1 MSTAH
6 IIYAALFRLSIVA
19 AGFGCVAMGYRLFV
33 LGVMPKVGS
42 DIGGKVGEIRLS
54 LKNAAPGTCFAALG
68 VIMIITMVVQ
78 GNPEKKIEE
87 VPTKGSSSR
96 KVTWRSGGED
106 VSPAMARGRRLEQA
120 GQLNEAILAYA
131 EPLKNSEL
139 SLDVATEPLRAIAA
153 VYFKQ
158 HRFEEAIAYSLL
170 AYQVDPDDADG
181 LALIARIQDGRGKH
195 AEAVNY
201 ISQAAR
207 IDSAYI
213 AERDRLKQQK

>member
-1 MSTAH
+1 
-6 IIYAALFRLSIVA
+6 
-19 AGFGCVAMGYRLFV
+19 MGYRLFV
-33 LGVMPKVGS
+33 HGVMPKEGS
-42 DIGGKVGEIRLS
+42 EIDTEAGQIRLS
-54 LKNAAPGTCFAALG
+54 IKNAAPGTCFAALG
-68 VIMIITMVVQ
+68 VLMIVAMAVQ

-87 VPTKGSSSR
+87 VPTKGGSSR

-131 EPLKNSEL
+131 EPLKNGDL
-139 SLDVATEPLRAIAA
+139 PLDAATQPLRAIAA

-158 HRFEEAIAYSLL
+158 HRLEEAIAYALL

-181 LALIARIQDGRGKH
+181 LALIARIQEGRGKH

-207 IDSAYI
+207 IDNAYI
-213 AERDRLKQQK
+213 AERDRLKQRQ

>member
-33 LGVMPKVGS
+33 HGVMPKEGS
-42 DIGGKVGEIRLS
+42 EIDAKAGQVRLS

-68 VIMIITMVVQ
+68 VIMIFAMVVQ
-78 GNPEKKIEE
+78 GNPEKRIEE
-87 VPTKGSSSR
+87 VPTKGGSSR
-96 KVTWRSGGED
+96 KVTWRSDGED

-120 GQLNEAILAYA
+120 GRLNEAILAYA
-131 EPLKNSEL
+131 EPLKNGDL
-139 SLDVATEPLRAIAA
+139 PLNVATQPLRAIAA
-153 VYFKQ
+153 VYLKQ
-158 HRFEEAIAYSLL
+158 NRLEEAIAYSLL

-181 LALIARIQDGRGKH
+181 LALTARIQEGRGKH
-195 AEAVNY
+195 AEAINY

-207 IDSAYI
+207 IDNAYT
-213 AERDRLKQQK
+213 AERDRLKQRQ